1 MMFHNDSLATLSA
14 GNYAYWRIWDR
25 NDICVVFP
33 KTNIWTLPL
42 FSDIV
47 EGTLKFLTEI
57 NNRFG
62 FKPNVYI
69 VTVAEVRTLPQKQWG
84 AKELCNL
91 RGKSWSNRK
100 QMDGLSNTFPGKFIF
115 LTKRISTR
123 GSFNSAYHNKKVGFT
138 LK

>member
-1 MMFHNDSLATLSA
+1 MFKSYFRTNMMFHNDSLATLSA

-33 KTNIWTLPL
+33 KKNIWTLPG

-62 FKPNVYI
+62 FKPNAYI
-69 VTVAEVRTLPQKQWG
+69 VTVAEVRTFTSK
-84 AKELCNL
+84 AV
-91 RGKSWSNRK
+91 RGQRAL
-100 QMDGLSNTFPGKFIF
+100 QLE
-115 LTKRISTR
+115 R
-123 GSFNSAYHNKKVGFT
+123 
-138 LK
+138 